1 MIPLL
6 FGLAFGAYCGAGVV
20 NMMNDNT
27 IIIKETTSTFAT
39 RNNSGPAKPAVRQGQ
54 RQANGQANGQAQRQA
69 QRQEIGQAQPQGWA
83 RTQKRN
89 AQRKR
94 SNARK
99 EQEAIESTA
108 FTKTTNT
115 YIYSRAKIVVVT
127 PVVHNSSRRK
137 NLALK

>member
-27 IIIKETTSTFAT
+27 IIIKETTSTFTT

-54 RQANGQANGQAQRQA
+54 RQANGQAQRQA
-69 QRQEIGQAQPQGWA
+69 QRQEIGQAQPQGSA

-127 PVVHNSSRRK
+127 PVVRNSSRRK